1 MAGGVEASP
10 LPRNVLSSLEHD
22 PEKWRMGSAMLVY
35 NERWCLPTKRRQPA
49 APLHPHQEFCMIVPN
64 GFKVM
69 SQKFSIIAPS
79 KLPFAAVHES
89 EVGTPRTF
97 DDVRFRAAVGG
108 IADIKRA
115 SAQDPIL

>member
-1 MAGGVEASP
+1 VADGLCHAGLQRA
-10 LPRNVLSSLEHD
+10 
-22 PEKWRMGSAMLVY
+22 LVPP
-35 NERWCLPTKRRQPA
+35 NKAPA
-49 APLHPHQEFCMIVPN
+49 AGCTAALLHPHQEFCMIVPN

-97 DDVRFRAAVGG
+97 DDVRFRAAVRG

-115 SAQDPIL
+115 SAQHPIL